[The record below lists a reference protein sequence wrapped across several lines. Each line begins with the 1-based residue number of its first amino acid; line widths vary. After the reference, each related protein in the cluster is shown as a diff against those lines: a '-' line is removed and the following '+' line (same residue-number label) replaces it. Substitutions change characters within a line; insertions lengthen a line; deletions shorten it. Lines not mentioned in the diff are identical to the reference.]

1 MGSRAGS
8 VGMAL
13 ACALATAACGQA
25 AHPVNSTAR
34 STAAPGPSAPRKLE
48 LGGAPIGLFAYAGLL
63 WVADAQTNRVLRIDP
78 GSNLVTGHVFVGK
91 TPLRIAA
98 FEGRLWSTDFDG
110 GTITAVSPSTLRR
123 VATVRVGPQPE
134 GIVAFGSYLWVVS
147 QQSGNLVGIA
157 PGDAHPL
164 THVSVGNQPRQVAAD
179 AAHLWVRSSAT
190 TPSSMSTRRRARS
203 SAVSPTKP
211 RMPSRPPVRWW
222 A

>member
-1 MGSRAGS
+1 M
-8 VGMAL
+8 
-13 ACALATAACGQA
+13 
-25 AHPVNSTAR
+25 
-34 STAAPGPSAPRKLE
+34 
-48 LGGAPIGLFAYAGLL
+48 
-63 WVADAQTNRVLRIDP
+63 LRIDP

-147 QQSGNLVGIA
+147 EQSGNLVRIA

-179 AAHLWVRSSAT
+179 AAHLWVSVFGDNSVVEVD
-190 TPSSMSTRRRARS
+190 PSSRKVVRCVAYEAADAVTPAGSLLRVTSDNGPSTAVLNPRTGRLSHDVKLSDGFISDANSDVVSAGNGTWVS
-203 SAVSPTKP
+203 SPHEGVVYRLAGS
-211 RMPSRPPVRWW
+211 
-222 A
+222 